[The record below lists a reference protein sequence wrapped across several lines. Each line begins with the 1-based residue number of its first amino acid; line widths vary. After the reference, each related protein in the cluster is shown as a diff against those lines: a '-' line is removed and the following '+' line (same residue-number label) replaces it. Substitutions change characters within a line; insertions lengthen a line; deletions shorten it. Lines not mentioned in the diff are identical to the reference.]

1 MEIRLMKENEKQG
14 VLYKKNKPT
23 MFDAMTG
30 MEYNVRQSERF
41 AGKDEMELTNTHEG
55 IMLQMEA
62 TKDAANFLV
71 TVFDNQFS
79 VDDVLKGLTRED
91 FASVVNSVLFEVM
104 GGDTDETKKEQK

>member
-1 MEIRLMKENEKQG
+1 MEIRLKTESEKQG

-30 MEYNVRQSERF
+30 MEYNIRQVERF

-79 VDDVLKGLTRED
+79 VDDALKGIAQED
-91 FASVVNSVLFEVM
+91 FASVVNGVLREVM
-104 GGDTDETKKEQK
+104 GGNADEAKKEQK